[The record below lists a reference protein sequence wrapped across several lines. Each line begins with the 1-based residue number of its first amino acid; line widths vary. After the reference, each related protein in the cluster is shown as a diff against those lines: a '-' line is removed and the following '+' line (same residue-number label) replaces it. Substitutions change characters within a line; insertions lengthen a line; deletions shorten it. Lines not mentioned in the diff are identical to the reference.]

1 MNDSLR
7 VTRRGVLVAGGAVLI
22 GAASGCA
29 TSSDTAPTAV
39 SASPTPEEAS
49 SDVIAF
55 YGAHQAGVETP
66 AALHQSFIGMNLR
79 TRDRESAEALL
90 LLVSDDAA
98 RLTQGEPAL
107 GDTEPEIAR
116 NPARLT
122 ITVGLGAGFFEAA
135 GVTKPEQ
142 LRELPSFETDA
153 FEQGWEQTDL
163 MLQVGSDDPLTLAH
177 TIRMLTK
184 DLATLTE
191 VAWIQDGFIS
201 PNPSNPGSRA
211 GRNLMGQVDGT
222 INPAPQTPD
231 FDEIV
236 WIDGGEPWVSG
247 GTVLILRRIRLLMDR
262 WDALDQAAQELVIGR
277 HRDSGAPLGKQNET
291 DPMPWDEVDS
301 LGLPVIPM
309 DAHARVAHATD
320 NQSSILRRPYNY
332 DAGFRKGKSD
342 VGLLFAAYM
351 RDPATS
357 FIPMQRR
364 IAESDAFNVW
374 NTTIGSATYFIPA
387 GARDG
392 GVIGEG
398 MFA

>member
-1 MNDSLR
+1 MYDTLR
-7 VTRRGVLVAGGAVLI
+7 VTRRGVLIAGGAVLI
-22 GAASGCA
+22 GTASGCA
-29 TSSDTAPTAV
+29 TGADTAQIAV
-39 SASPTPEEAS
+39 TASPNAHEDP

-66 AALHQSFIGMNLR
+66 PALKQSFIGMNLR
-79 TRDRESAEALL
+79 SRDRATAEALM
-90 LLVSDDAA
+90 LLVTDDAA
-98 RLTQGEPAL
+98 RLTKGEPAL

-116 NPARLT
+116 NPSRLT
-122 ITVGLGAGFFEAA
+122 ITVGLGANFFQAA
-135 GVTKPEQ
+135 GIDRPEQ
-142 LRELPSFETDA
+142 LRELPSFSTDA
-153 FEQGWEQTDL
+153 FEDGWEQTDL
-163 MLQVGSDDPLTLAH
+163 LLQVGSDDPLTLAH

-184 DLATLTE
+184 DLSTLMQI
-191 VAWIQDGFIS
+191 AWIQDGFIS
-201 PNPSNPGSRA
+201 ANAANPGSRST
-211 GRNLMGQVDGT
+211 RNLMGQVDGT
-222 INPAPQTPD
+222 INPAPGSPD

-236 WIDGGEPWVSG
+236 WIDEGAPWVSG
-247 GTVLILRRIRLLMDR
+247 GTVLVLRRIRLLMDR

-277 HRDSGAPLGKQNET
+277 HRDSGAPLGKQHET

-320 NQSSILRRPYNY
+320 NRSSILRRPYNY
-332 DAGFRKGKSD
+332 DAGFRDGGPD

-357 FIPMQRR
+357 FIPMQQR
-364 IAESDAFNVW
+364 IADSDAFNTW
-374 NTTIGSATYFIPA
+374 NTTIGSAAYFIPA

-392 GVIGEG
+392 GIIGEG